1 MMTSRDD
8 DGYDAP
14 KQREDVQ
21 RKKRSSSSSFLSRAK
36 SCGAGLMLMRGLM
49 LPASRYC
56 RYVGTFVATVAKY
69 TNSYVGILYKKFYSR
84 ELKNLFT

>member
-36 SCGAGLMLMRGLM
+36 SCGAGLMLMRGLITARENPDVV
-49 LPASRYC
+49 LD
-56 RYVGTFVATVAKY
+56 GTVRVQTL
-69 TNSYVGILYKKFYSR
+69 SKF
-84 ELKNLFT
+84 FI

>member
-8 DGYDAP
+8 DEYDAP

-21 RKKRSSSSSFLSRAK
+21 RKKWSLSSSFLYRAK

-49 LPASRYC
+49 LLMLMARSE
-56 RYVGTFVATVAKY
+56 VG
-69 TNSYVGILYKKFYSR
+69 GR
-84 ELKNLFT
+84 